1 MNLSAI
7 IRIPDLATRKVMY
20 AQSIEIATLKAE
32 IEALKKKP
40 PDRVGIRI
48 KGGESTLETAFI
60 KKPYGIS
67 K

>member
-20 AQSIEIATLKAE
+20 AQSLEIATLKAE

-40 PDRVGIRI
+40 PNIVGFRP
-48 KGGESTLETAFI
+48 KVGGQTLETSF
-60 KKPYGIS
+60 KKVT
-67 K
+67 